1 MKQQQIAG
9 IERVRKTNEMINEY
23 NRAVTLVNR
32 KEYAKAAPILRRV
45 IEDAEDEKLR
55 RSAQTLLA
63 DLERALGDTGP
74 RN

>member
-1 MKQQQIAG
+1 MDEQIAG

-32 KEYAKAAPILRRV
+32 KKYAKAVPILRRV